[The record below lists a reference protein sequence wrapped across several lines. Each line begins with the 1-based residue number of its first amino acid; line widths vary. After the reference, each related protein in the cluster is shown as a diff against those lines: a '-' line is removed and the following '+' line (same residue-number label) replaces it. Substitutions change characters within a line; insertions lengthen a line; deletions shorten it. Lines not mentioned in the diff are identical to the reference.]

1 MHEVFQIERSE
12 SGGNLYIFFGGLA
25 AGVAM
30 PPFEF
35 FNASRILDENKI
47 FVRDLRQQWYQTG
60 LDGISRDIPSTA
72 QFLAREIEKTAP
84 EKIVFVGNSMGGF
97 AAILFCALLGRG
109 EAIAFAPQSFISPW
123 LRLRHGDARWRRP
136 IARTWVRSF
145 LKPRVWNLRHILKRM
160 GIPTRISIY
169 VSSADRLDRIHAAHL
184 EDLPGVRVRE
194 FDDGGHG
201 VVRLLRDRGELPEI
215 MKGSPA

>member
-60 LDGISRDIPSTA
+60 LEGITRDIPSTA

-136 IARTWVRSF
+136 IVRTWVRSL
-145 LKPRVWNLRHILKRM
+145 LKPRVWNLRHILKRT